1 MATKKS
7 DSADSH
13 TDIRIGIT
21 DTPQELNIETELSLD
36 KVQAL
41 INESLSKDT
50 PFVIT
55 DVRGRQTIVPAK
67 KIAFIEL
74 GESAVR
80 RVGFAAN

>member
-1 MATKKS
+1 MATKKT

-21 DTPQELNIETELSLD
+21 DTPQELNIETELSFE
-36 KVQAL
+36 KVQEL
-41 INESLSKDT
+41 INDSLKNDS
-50 PFVIT
+50 PLVIT

-67 KIAFIEL
+67 KIAFVEL

>member
-1 MATKKS
+1 MATKKN
-7 DSADSH
+7 DADSH

-21 DTPQELNIETELSLD
+21 DTPQELNIETELSLE
-36 KVQAL
+36 KVQSLISDAL
-41 INESLSKDT
+41 TNET
-50 PFVIT
+50 PLIIT

-67 KIAFIEL
+67 KIAFVEL